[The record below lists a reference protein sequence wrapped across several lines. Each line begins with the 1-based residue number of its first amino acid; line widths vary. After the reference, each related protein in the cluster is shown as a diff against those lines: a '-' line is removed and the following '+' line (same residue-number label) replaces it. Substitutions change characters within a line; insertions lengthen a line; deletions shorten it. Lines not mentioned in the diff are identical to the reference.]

1 MYLMAQR
8 LFKQTWYTRYMP
20 WTDPVKR
27 QEHYR
32 AKYANDP
39 EYREH
44 VRTYRN
50 DWRRTH
56 RSMPAMVRERE
67 RNRDFFWRLRA
78 IATAIKLDS
87 GCVDCGY
94 NTYPEALDF
103 DHIGDDKLCDVSKCH
118 NETQLLAEIAKCEV
132 VCANCHRRRTALR
145 R

>member
-1 MYLMAQR
+1 
-8 LFKQTWYTRYMP
+8 MP
-20 WTDPVKR
+20 WNDIEKR
-27 QEHYR
+27 RAHYR
-32 AKYANDP
+32 EKYANDP
-39 EYREH
+39 EWRE
-44 VRTYRN
+44 RTRAYMN
-50 DWRRTH
+50 DWRRTRRANDPDLRH
-56 RSMPAMVRERE
+56 RESVKSCAY
-67 RNRDFFWRLRA
+67 FARLRA